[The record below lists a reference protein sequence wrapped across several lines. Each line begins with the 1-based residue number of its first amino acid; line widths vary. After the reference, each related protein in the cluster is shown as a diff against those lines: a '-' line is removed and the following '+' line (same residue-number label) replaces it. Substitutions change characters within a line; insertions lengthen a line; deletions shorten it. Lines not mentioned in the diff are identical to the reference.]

1 MILVRHVIDTEH
13 AAYGI
18 FISRQPRWFSHGFL
32 VSRPSGPTARGLI
45 KRNHQPL
52 TTSSREA
59 WQTYLLLPICILR
72 LFANVVALN
81 RFEHFQ
87 SFHWLSAA
95 NEETGYTF
103 IRFFLQDFA
112 SFCKTRM
119 HPCLKR
125 SGPTQCMDSMD
136 MVLHQGIQLWI
147 SQFGSL
153 PQTYKNRS
161 EDWRGTFF
169 VPQVPMEC

>member
-1 MILVRHVIDTEH
+1 MRHVIDTEH
-13 AAYGI
+13 AAHGI
-18 FISRQPRWFSHGFL
+18 FISRQPRWFSRVFL
-32 VSRPSGPTARGLI
+32 VSRHSGPTARGLI

-59 WQTYLLLPICILR
+59 WQTYLLLPICILG

-81 RFEHFQ
+81 RFEHFKV
-87 SFHWLSAA
+87 S
-95 NEETGYTF
+95 TGYRRQMKRPDTR
-103 IRFFLQDFA
+103 IHIYLFFFANFA

-125 SGPTQCMDSMD
+125 SGPTECMDSMD

-153 PQTYKNRS
+153 PQAYKNRS
-161 EDWRGTFF
+161 EDWRGT
-169 VPQVPMEC
+169 C

>member
-18 FISRQPRWFSHGFL
+18 FVSRQPRWFSHGSL

-72 LFANVVALN
+72 FFANLVALN

-103 IRFFLQDFA
+103 IRFFARFRKFLQNPYA
-112 SFCKTRM
+112 SMFEAQRSNTM
-119 HPCLKR
+119 H
-125 SGPTQCMDSMD
+125 G
-136 MVLHQGIQLWI
+136 LHGHGVAPRNSAVDKPVW
-147 SQFGSL
+147 
-153 PQTYKNRS
+153 
-161 EDWRGTFF
+161 
-169 VPQVPMEC
+169 